1 MSISRRERERLG
13 RKADI
18 LRAAEQVFAAK
29 GYHRASIGEIARAA
43 EYGTGTVYLY
53 FKDKEALYVELFEA
67 KIREL
72 IEVIQRRIN
81 KQPRALEALQQLIC
95 ARMEYFDRNRP
106 FFQIYVREGMNLGW
120 SKHERW
126 DGIRRLYE
134 SYLELLTRLIRAGQR
149 QRLLRKSDPRRFAVA
164 LSGMM
169 IQLTQDWLHSKGD
182 QPLIDQTEFVIELFL
197 RGARRR

>member
-1 MSISRRERERLG
+1 MPRRERERLG
-13 RKADI
+13 RRADI
-18 LRAAEQVFAAK
+18 LRAAEHVFAAK

-53 FKDKEALYVELFEA
+53 FKDKETLYVELFEE
-67 KIREL
+67 KIHGL
-72 IEVIQRRIN
+72 IDVIRRPISQEQRAV
-81 KQPRALEALQQLIC
+81 QALKQLIC
-95 ARMEYFDRNRP
+95 ARMEYFDRNRA

-134 SYLELLTRLIRAGQR
+134 SYLELLTRLIRTGQR
-149 QRLLRKSDPRRFAVA
+149 QRLLRKADPRQLAVA

-169 IQLTQDWLHSKGD
+169 IQLTQDWLQSKGD
-182 QPLIDQTEFVIELFL
+182 RPLTDQSEFVLKLFL
-197 RGARRR
+197 RGAQHG